1 MHIPDIKLAQVL
13 DRFEQI
19 EARMSATMDS
29 DEIVQLGKDYAELKP
44 IAEGVRKLRNVR
56 SEISDLEAM
65 AADPENGAEMKA
77 MAKEEMQ
84 TLKES
89 LPALEKEVSLLLLP
103 KDKDD
108 SASIVLEIRAGTG
121 GDEAAIFAGDLF
133 AMYARYASIQGWKVE
148 VESEAEA
155 DMGGYK
161 EIVAS
166 VSGSGAYGKM
176 KFESGVHRVQRVPVT
191 ETQGRIH
198 TSAATVAVLPEPADI
213 DIGFSMNDVRVDTM
227 RASGA
232 GGQHVNKTDSAVRM
246 THVPTGV
253 VVVCDAK
260 SQHMNRANAE
270 RLLKMKLYDIEK
282 QRIDSER
289 AEERSGQV
297 GSGDRSERI
306 RTYNYPQGRVTDHRI
321 GLTLY
326 NLDKIVAG
334 DALNDVVDA
343 LMAEDQAARLAQM
356 EMQS

>member
-1 MHIPDIKLAQVL
+1 MHIPDIKLAQVV
-13 DRFEQI
+13 DRFEHI
-19 EARMSATMDS
+19 EARMGATTDS
-29 DEIVQLGKDYAELKP
+29 DEIVQLGKDYAELRP
-44 IAEGVRKLRNVR
+44 VAEGVRRLQSIR
-56 SEISDLEAM
+56 SEMADLEAM
-65 AADPENGAEMKA
+65 LDDPEMGA
-77 MAKEEMQ
+77 MAKEELQ
-84 TLKES
+84 ALKDS
-89 LPALEKEVSLLLLP
+89 LPEIEHEVSILLLP

-108 SASIVLEIRAGTG
+108 NASIILEIRAGTG

-133 AMYARYASIQGWKVE
+133 AMYARYAQLQGWKVE
-148 VESEAEA
+148 IESQSEA
-155 DMGGYK
+155 DMGGFK

-166 VSGSGAYGKM
+166 ISGAGVYGKM

-198 TSAATVAVLPEPADI
+198 TSAATVAVLPEPEDI

-246 THVPTGV
+246 THIPTGV
-253 VVVCDAK
+253 VVLCDAK

-282 QRIDSER
+282 QRLDSER
-289 AEERSGQV
+289 ADERKGQV

-321 GLTLY
+321 NLTLY
-326 NLDKIVAG
+326 KLDKIVAG
-334 DALNDVVDA
+334 DELGDVIDT
-343 LMAEDQAARLAQM
+343 LIAEDQASRLAAM
-356 EMQS
+356 EADG

>member
-1 MHIPDIKLAQVL
+1 MHIPDIRLAQVV

-19 EARMSATMDS
+19 EARMGATTDGA
-29 DEIVQLGKDYAELKP
+29 EIVKLGKDYAELRP
-44 IAEGVRKLRNVR
+44 VAEGVRKLQAVR
-56 SEISDLEAM
+56 AEMEDLQLMLE
-65 AADPENGAEMKA
+65 DPEMGP
-77 MAKEEMQ
+77 MAKEELQ
-84 TLKES
+84 ILKDS

-108 SASIVLEIRAGTG
+108 NASVILEIRAGTG

-133 AMYARYASIQGWKVE
+133 RMYARYASLRGWKVE
-148 VESEAEA
+148 VENDSEA

-161 EIVAS
+161 EIIAS
-166 VSGSGAYGKM
+166 VSGTGVYGKL

-198 TSAATVAVLPEPADI
+198 TSAATVAVLPEPEDI
-213 DIGFSMNDVRVDTM
+213 DTGFSMSDVRVDTM

-270 RLLKMKLYDIEK
+270 RLLKICLLYTSPSPRD
-282 QRIDSER
+282 QR
-289 AEERSGQV
+289 
-297 GSGDRSERI
+297 GSRMPSS
-306 RTYNYPQGRVTDHRI
+306 
-321 GLTLY
+321 
-326 NLDKIVAG
+326 A
-334 DALNDVVDA
+334 
-343 LMAEDQAARLAQM
+343 
-356 EMQS
+356 

>member
-1 MHIPDIKLAQVL
+1 MNIPNIKLVQVV

-19 EARMSATMDS
+19 ESRLGVATDS
-29 DEIVQLGKDYAELKP
+29 TEIVQLGKDYAELKP
-44 IAEGVRKLRNVR
+44 VVEGVRKLQSIRDDIDEL
-56 SEISDLEAM
+56 EIMLD
-65 AADPENGAEMKA
+65 DPEMGA
-77 MAKEEMQ
+77 MAKEEMLS
-84 TLKES
+84 LKNK
-89 LPALEKEVSLLLLP
+89 LPKIEKEVSLLLLP

-108 SASIVLEIRAGTG
+108 NASVVLEIRAGTG
-121 GDEAAIFAGDLF
+121 GDEAAIFVGDLF
-133 AMYARYASIQGWKVE
+133 SMYSRYSQLQGWKVD
-148 VESEAEA
+148 VESDASA
-155 DMGGYK
+155 DMGGDK
-161 EIVAS
+161 EIIAS
-166 VSGSGAYGKM
+166 VSGTGVYGKL

-198 TSAATVAVLPEPADI
+198 TSAATVAVLPEPEDI
-213 DIGFSMNDVRVDTM
+213 DIGFSMTDVRVDTM

-282 QRIDSER
+282 QRIDAER
-289 AEERSGQV
+289 ANERKGQV

-321 GLTLY
+321 NLTLY
-326 NLDKIVAG
+326 KLDKIVAG
-334 DALNDVVDA
+334 DELDDVVNP
-343 LMAEDQAARLAQM
+343 LIAEDQASRLAAM
-356 EMQS
+356 EGN

>member
-1 MHIPDIKLAQVL
+1 MHIPDNRLAQVL
-13 DRFEQI
+13 DRFDQI
-19 EARMSATMDS
+19 EARMGATMDTA
-29 DEIVQLGKDYAELKP
+29 EIVQLGKDYAELKP
-44 IAEGVRKLRNVR
+44 VADGVRKLRDMR
-56 SEISDLEAM
+56 AEMSELEVMM
-65 AADPENGAEMKA
+65 AEAGDDPEMAA

-84 TLKES
+84 SLKDS
-89 LPALEKEVSLLLLP
+89 LPELEKEVSLLLLP

-108 SASIVLEIRAGTG
+108 NASIVLEIRAGTG
-121 GDEAAIFAGDLF
+121 GDEAAIFAGNLF
-133 AMYARYASIQGWKVE
+133 SMYARYASIQGWKVE
-148 VESEAEA
+148 IETQAEA
-155 DMGGYK
+155 DMGGFK

-166 VSGSGAYGKM
+166 ISGAGAYGKM

-191 ETQGRIH
+191 ETQGRVH
-198 TSAATVAVLPEPADI
+198 TSAATVAVLPEPEDV
-213 DIGFSMNDVRVDTM
+213 DIGFSMTDVRVDTM

-246 THVPTGV
+246 THIPTGV

-270 RLLKMKLYDIEK
+270 RLIKMKLYDLEK

-289 AEERSGQV
+289 AEERAGQI

-334 DALNDVVDA
+334 DALNDVVNA
-343 LMAEDQAARLAQM
+343 LMTEDQAAKLSQM
-356 EMQS
+356 EMQG

>member
-1 MHIPDIKLAQVL
+1 MHIPDIKLAQVV

-19 EARMSATMDS
+19 EARMGATTDGE
-29 DEIVQLGKDYAELKP
+29 EIVKLGKDYAELRP
-44 IAEGVRKLRNVR
+44 VAEGVRKLQSVR
-56 SEISDLEAM
+56 AEMEDLKAM
-65 AADPENGAEMKA
+65 LEDPEMGP
-77 MAKEEMQ
+77 MAKEELQ
-84 TLKES
+84 VLKDS

-108 SASIVLEIRAGTG
+108 NASVILEIRAGTG

-133 AMYARYASIQGWKVE
+133 AMYTRYASLQGWKVAIE
-148 VESEAEA
+148 NDSEA

-161 EIVAS
+161 EIIAS
-166 VSGSGAYGKM
+166 VSGAGVYGKL

-198 TSAATVAVLPEPADI
+198 TSAATVAVLPEPEDV

-270 RLLKMKLYDIEK
+270 RLLKMKLYDMEK
-282 QRIDSER
+282 QRLDAER
-289 AEERSGQV
+289 ADERKGQV

-306 RTYNYPQGRVTDHRI
+306 RTYNYPQGRVSDHRI
-321 GLTLY
+321 NLTLY
-326 NLDKIVAG
+326 KLDKIVAG
-334 DALNDVVDA
+334 DELGEVIDA
-343 LMAEDQAARLAQM
+343 LIAEDQASRLSAM
-356 EMQS
+356 EAEG

>member
-1 MHIPDIKLAQVL
+1 MHIPDNKLAQVV

-19 EARMSATMDS
+19 EARMGATS
-29 DEIVQLGKDYAELKP
+29 DGAEIVQLGKDYAALKP
-44 IAEGVRKLRNVR
+44 VADGVRRLMDLR
-56 SEISDLEAM
+56 SEMADLEAM
-65 AADPENGAEMKA
+65 LDDPEMGP
-77 MAKEEMQ
+77 MAKEELQ
-84 TLKES
+84 TLKDG
-89 LPALEKEVSLLLLP
+89 LPALEHDVSILLLP

-108 SASIVLEIRAGTG
+108 NASIVLEIRAGTG
-121 GDEAAIFAGDLF
+121 GDEAGIFAGDLYK
-133 AMYARYASIQGWKVE
+133 MYTRYAQLSGWKVE
-148 VESEAEA
+148 IETLSDA

-166 VSGSGAYGKM
+166 ITGAGVYGKM

-198 TSAATVAVLPEPADI
+198 TSAATVAVLPEPEDI

-270 RLLKMKLYDIEK
+270 RLLKMKLYDMEK

-289 AEERSGQV
+289 ADERKDQV
-297 GSGDRSERI
+297 GSGDRSGRI
-306 RTYNYPQGRVTDHRI
+306 RSYNYPENRVTDHRI
-321 GLTLY
+321 DLKLY
-326 NLDKIVAG
+326 TLDKIIAG
-334 DALNDVVDA
+334 DELGTVIDA
-343 LMAEDQAARLAQM
+343 LISEDQATKLAAM
-356 EMQS
+356 EAEG